1 MVQQKHNQ
9 RGSRGLVNERGK
21 KNNNQKNRQTE
32 KDAPNNNSDEN

>member
-9 RGSRGLVNERGK
+9 RGSRGLVNERGE
-21 KNNNQKNRQTE
+21 KNQTE